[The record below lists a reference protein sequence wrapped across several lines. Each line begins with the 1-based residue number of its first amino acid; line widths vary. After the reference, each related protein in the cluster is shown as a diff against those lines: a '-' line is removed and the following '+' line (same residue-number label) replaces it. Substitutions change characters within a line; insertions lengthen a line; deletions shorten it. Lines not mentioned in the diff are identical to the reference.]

1 MTGQHTS
8 IFKNKTYMLLL
19 LAGIFAVTGFSMFL
33 TTTSWYVIRTLGMPE
48 MLGLVLIVVT
58 VPRLV
63 MMIYGGVL
71 ADNYKKSTIMFGT
84 NIIQAV
90 LLTLITIFIF
100 TDIMTLGWFLM
111 LAGLFGMLDAFFGPA
126 STSMIPK
133 IVERRQLQKA
143 NAYFQGVDQI
153 SFLLGPM
160 LAGVIMEFG
169 SVTMSFMVGFILV
182 ILSAVFVFPPLIKEG
197 PVENTVKQTPLQNF
211 TEGFNYVRKS
221 NFLIIGIIV
230 LVTLNFFVFG
240 TLHIAVPFLTD
251 LYGGTPINLSIMEM
265 SLSLGMLI
273 GTVVLGS
280 YYIKRKG
287 AVAIYGLLVTLI
299 IYIVFSFVESLS
311 VLPILLFFIGLA
323 MSFVFIPFF
332 TATQEITE
340 NRMMGRVM
348 SLIFLAMNGFDPIA
362 YAIVGILTS
371 AGISIQI
378 VLLGFGIIGL
388 IITLT
393 VLIKAQE
400 FRKLET

>member
-1 MTGQHTS
+1 MTEQTS
-8 IFKNKTYMLLL
+8 ILKNNTFMLLL

-33 TTTSWYVIRTLGMPE
+33 TTTSWYIIRTLNMPE

-58 VPRLV
+58 VPRLL

-84 NIIQAV
+84 NIFQA
-90 LLTLITIFIF
+90 LLLALITTFIF
-100 TDIMTLGWFLM
+100 TDNMTLGWFLV

-126 STSMIPK
+126 STSLIPK
-133 IVERRQLQKA
+133 IVERQQLQKA

-153 SFLLGPM
+153 SFLFGPM

-169 SVTMSFMVGFILV
+169 SVTISFLVGCILV
-182 ILSAVFVFPPLIKEG
+182 TLSAVFVFPPLIKEG
-197 PVENTVKQTPLQNF
+197 AVENTVKQTPLQNF

-287 AVAIYGLLVTLI
+287 RTAIYGLLITVL
-299 IYIVFSFVESLS
+299 IYIVFSFVESLTI
-311 VLPILLFFIGLA
+311 LPVLLFLIGFA
-323 MSFVFIPFF
+323 MAFVFIPFF

-362 YAIVGILTS
+362 YAIVGIMTS
-371 AGISIQI
+371 AGISIQL
-378 VLLGFGIIGL
+378 VLLGFGTIGL
-388 IITLT
+388 IITLA
-393 VLIKAQE
+393 VLFKAKAFQ
-400 FRKLET
+400 RLET

>member
-1 MTGQHTS
+1 
-8 IFKNKTYMLLL
+8 MLLL
-19 LAGIFAVTGFSMFL
+19 IAGIFSVTGFSMFL

-48 MLGLVLIVVT
+48 MLGLVLIAVT

-84 NIIQAV
+84 NIAQAI
-90 LLTLITIFIF
+90 LLALITVFIA
-100 TDIMTLGWFLM
+100 TDFMTLGWFLV
-111 LAGLFGMLDAFFGPA
+111 LAGLFGMIDAFFGPS

-133 IVERRQLQKA
+133 IVERHQLQKA

-153 SFLLGPM
+153 SFLIGPV

-169 SVTMSFMVGFILV
+169 SVTMSFFVGSILV
-182 ILSAVFVFPPLIKEG
+182 MLSAVFVFPPLIKEG

-211 TEGFNYVRKS
+211 TEGFNYVRRS
-221 NFLIIGIIV
+221 NFLMVGIIV

-265 SLSLGMLI
+265 GLSLGMLV
-273 GTVVLGS
+273 GMVVLGS
-280 YYIKRKG
+280 HYIKRKG
-287 AVAIYGLLVTLI
+287 RTAVYGLLATLI
-299 IYIVFSFVESLS
+299 IYIIFSFIESLA
-311 VLPILLFFIGLA
+311 VLPILLFFIGMS

-332 TATQEITE
+332 TATQQITE

-362 YAIVGILTS
+362 YAIVGVLTA
-371 AGISIQI
+371 AGISIKF
-378 VLLGFGIIGL
+378 VLLGFGVIGM

-393 VLIKAQE
+393 ILFRAKE
-400 FRKLET
+400 FQRLET